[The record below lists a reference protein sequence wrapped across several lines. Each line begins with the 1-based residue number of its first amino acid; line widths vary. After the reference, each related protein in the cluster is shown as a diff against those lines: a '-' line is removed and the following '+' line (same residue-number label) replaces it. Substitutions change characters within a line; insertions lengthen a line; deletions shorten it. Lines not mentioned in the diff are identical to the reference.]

1 MEVADFVTPA
11 MVVIGL
17 RAKDKHQLLDE
28 IARRAA
34 TALAL
39 EPAAI
44 LEPLLARE
52 ALGSTGVGR
61 GIAIPH
67 ARIAGLPRLFG
78 LLARLERPVD
88 FTAIDD
94 QPVDLVCLLLTPA
107 SAAGEHLPALACLSR
122 RLREKGVADRLRAAR
137 DSDALYA
144 ALTGAQNSGRKT
156 PVPKLMWPVRNRT
169 GHQGGTMTTGTPAN
183 MRASLA
189 HHHEKRSRLNIGLSA
204 GSR

>member
-11 MVVIGL
+11 TVIVGL

-34 TALAL
+34 ATLGL
-39 EPAAI
+39 ERAAI

-67 ARIAGLPRLFG
+67 ARIAGLPRLLG

-107 SAAGEHLPALACLSR
+107 LAAEHLPALACLSR
-122 RLREKGVADRLRAAR
+122 RLREKAVADRLRAAR
-137 DSDALYA
+137 DGAALYG
-144 ALTGAQNSGRKT
+144 ALTGAQN
-156 PVPKLMWPVRNRT
+156 
-169 GHQGGTMTTGTPAN
+169 
-183 MRASLA
+183 
-189 HHHEKRSRLNIGLSA
+189 
-204 GSR
+204 

>member
-11 MVVIGL
+11 TVVIGL

-34 TALAL
+34 TALGL

-107 SAAGEHLPALACLSR
+107 SAAAEHLPALACLSR

-137 DSDALYA
+137 DGAALYA
-144 ALTGAQNSGRKT
+144 ALTGAQNPRRLQT
-156 PVPKLMWPVRNRT
+156 DVARPTNRT

-189 HHHEKRSRLNIGLSA
+189 HDHEMRSCLKIGLSPEGA
-204 GSR
+204 G

>member
-11 MVVIGL
+11 TVVIGL

-34 TALAL
+34 TALGL

-52 ALGSTGVGR
+52 ALGSTGVGK

-67 ARIAGLPRLFG
+67 ARIAGLPRL
-78 LLARLERPVD
+78 LARLERPVD
-88 FTAIDD
+88 FMAIDD

-107 SAAGEHLPALACLSR
+107 SAAAEHLPALACLSR

-137 DSDALYA
+137 DGAALYA
-144 ALTGAQNSGRKT
+144 TLAGASN
-156 PVPKLMWPVRNRT
+156 
-169 GHQGGTMTTGTPAN
+169 
-183 MRASLA
+183 
-189 HHHEKRSRLNIGLSA
+189 
-204 GSR
+204 

>member
-1 MEVADFVTPA
+1 MEVADYVSPA

-17 RAKDKHQLLDE
+17 RAKDKAQLLDE

-34 TALAL
+34 AALAL

-52 ALGSTGVGR
+52 ALGSTGVGG

-107 SAAGEHLPALACLSR
+107 AAAVEHLPALACLSR
-122 RLREKGVADRLRAAR
+122 RLREKGVADRLRAAQ
-137 DSDALYA
+137 DAAALYT
-144 ALTGAQNSGRKT
+144 ALTGTQSFGT
-156 PVPKLMWPVRNRT
+156 RN
-169 GHQGGTMTTGTPAN
+169 
-183 MRASLA
+183 
-189 HHHEKRSRLNIGLSA
+189 
-204 GSR
+204 

>member
-11 MVVIGL
+11 TVIIGL
-17 RAKDKHQLLDE
+17 HAKDKHRLLDE
-28 IARRAA
+28 IARLAA

-39 EPAAI
+39 EPTAI
-44 LEPLLARE
+44 LEALLARE
-52 ALGSTGVGR
+52 ALGSTGVGS

-107 SAAGEHLPALACLSR
+107 SAAAEHLPALACLSR
-122 RLREKGVADRLRAAR
+122 RLREKGVADRLRAAG
-137 DSDALYA
+137 DAAALYA
-144 ALTGAQNSGRKT
+144 ALTGAQISGAQI
-156 PVPKLMWPVRNRT
+156 PGAQN
-169 GHQGGTMTTGTPAN
+169 
-183 MRASLA
+183 
-189 HHHEKRSRLNIGLSA
+189 
-204 GSR
+204 

>member
-11 MVVIGL
+11 TVVIGL

-34 TALAL
+34 KALGL

-78 LLARLERPVD
+78 LLARLERPID
-88 FTAIDD
+88 FMAIDD

-107 SAAGEHLPALACLSR
+107 SAAAEHLPALACLSR

-137 DSDALYA
+137 DAAALYA
-144 ALTGAQNSGRKT
+144 ALTGAQN
-156 PVPKLMWPVRNRT
+156 P
-169 GHQGGTMTTGTPAN
+169 
-183 MRASLA
+183 RAP
-189 HHHEKRSRLNIGLSA
+189 N
-204 GSR
+204 